1 MCALKEPP
9 YAPKG
14 LQDITMKQSWL
25 LRDIVKY
32 SRSERVARVIT
43 GLNRI
48 KTLFTKSLKSC
59 CPIVTFRAAI
69 SQGYHTP
76 DHGYF
81 QFFFFLFFSVLLSLS
96 AFIIIIV
103 CRFFFW
109 QARSEV
115 TWVCS
120 WAAVFS
126 RFVSLLNSSST
137 LWQQDGALVK
147 QTFLQPSCMNC
158 FPVF

>member
-9 YAPKG
+9 YARKR
-14 LQDITMKQSWL
+14 LQNITMKQSWL
-25 LRDIVKY
+25 LRDIVKN
-32 SRSERVARVIT
+32 SRSERVTRVIT

-48 KTLFTKSLKSC
+48 KTLFTKSHKSC
-59 CPIVTFRAAI
+59 CQLLHSGLPYPRGTIPPTTVMIFKVL
-69 SQGYHTP
+69 
-76 DHGYF
+76 
-81 QFFFFLFFSVLLSLS
+81 FLFCYYYHYPLSLS
-96 AFIIIIV
+96 LLFV
-103 CRFFFW
+103 VLFFW

-126 RFVSLLNSSST
+126 RFVSLLNSSSA